1 MNRILVALDHTPRS
15 KEVLATAV
23 DLAKRTQAKVLLLR
37 CVGLPP
43 ELPAN
48 VWASSPQA
56 VTEQLMQIA
65 RDELAQDG
73 AGLPPE
79 LFEKAIV
86 HVGTPWDT
94 ICTTAKNEDVDLIVI
109 GSHGYD
115 VIDRI
120 VGTTAAKVVNHADR
134 SVLVVRSK
142 GHTGD
147 KK

>member
-1 MNRILVALDHTPRS
+1 MNRILVALDHTPRA
-15 KEVLATAV
+15 KEILASAV
-23 DLAKRTQAKVLLLR
+23 DLAKRTNAKLLLLR

-48 VWASSPQA
+48 VWALPPAQ
-56 VTEQLMQIA
+56 VTDQLLQTA
-65 RDELAQDG
+65 KKELGEDG
-73 AGLPPE
+73 SGIPPE
-79 LFEKAIV
+79 LFEKATV
-86 HVGTPWDT
+86 HVGVPWDT
-94 ICTTAKNEDVDLIVI
+94 ICTVAKEEDVDLIVI

-134 SVLVVRSK
+134 SVLVVRHK
-142 GHTGD
+142 GA